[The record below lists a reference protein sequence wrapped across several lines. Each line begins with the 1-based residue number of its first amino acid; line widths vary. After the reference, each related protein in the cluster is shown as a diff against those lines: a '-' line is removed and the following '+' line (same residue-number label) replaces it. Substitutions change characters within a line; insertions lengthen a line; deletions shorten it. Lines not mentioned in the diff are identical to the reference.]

1 MQFNNATDKEHS
13 LYHDFLSLLGIPETD
28 TTTIPVDGTF
38 TRLCNK
44 WYEKAVAWIWRAS
57 ADWEYDDSNKTDLPV
72 ATTDLVATAG
82 SEQQD
87 YGMPTWGMDIER
99 IEVMDEDG
107 DYHLLT
113 PMDKSMV
120 KDEALTEFLETPGMP
135 VYYDVIAN
143 SIFLYPKP
151 NVSYVTE
158 SAGLKAYFKRTVT
171 KFTPASTTVSPGFA
185 DSFHP
190 ICSVGPAF
198 ELAPK
203 YAPHMVATLSKML
216 NDLKADLEIFY
227 GRKHSRA
234 MKPRFIPHTESHI

>member
-1 MQFNNATDKEHS
+1 MQFLNSTDTEHS
-13 LYHDFLSLLGIPETD
+13 LYHDFLRLLGIPESD

-44 WYEKAVAWIWRAS
+44 WYRRTIAWIWRAS
-57 ADWEYDDSNKTDLPV
+57 ADWEFDDTNQTDLPV
-72 ATTDLVATAG
+72 ATTTLVD
-82 SEQQD
+82 EQQD

-99 IEVMDEDG
+99 VEVMDDDG

-120 KDEALTEFLETPGMP
+120 KDEAMTEFLETPGMP

-143 SIFLYPKP
+143 STFLYPKP
-151 NVSYVTE
+151 SEDNVTL
-158 SAGLKAYFKRTVT
+158 ADGLKVYFKRDIAE
-171 KFTPASTTVSPGFA
+171 FTPASTTTEPGFA
-185 DSFHP
+185 DAFHP

-203 YAPHMVATLSKML
+203 YAPHMVAILSKML

-227 GRKHSRA
+227 GRKHSRT
-234 MKPRFIPHTESHI
+234 MRPRFIPHTESHI